1 MFPFMFFDPTQII
14 ILPGILLAMWA
25 QFKTQS
31 TFQVWAQVPT
41 GTSAKKVAQDI
52 LTQYGID
59 DVRVEYTPGMLSDH
73 YDPRDKVLRLS
84 DATYDS
90 DSVAAIAV
98 AAHEAGH
105 AIQHNRAYMP
115 LMLRNAIAPAVGFAS
130 NTWIFIVL
138 LGFLTRSVNLI
149 HVGIWVF
156 GAVLAFSVITLPVE
170 FDASGRALK
179 ILNNNGTLQEE
190 ELQGARKVLTA
201 AAMTYIA
208 GALVALLQLLR
219 LIFLSR
225 SFGSR
230 D

>member
-14 ILPGILLAMWA
+14 LLPGIILAMWA

-31 TFQVWAQVPT
+31 TFNKWAEVSA
-41 GTSAKKVAQDI
+41 GVSAKKVAEDI
-52 LTQYGID
+52 LTQYGVD
-59 DVRVEYTPGMLSDH
+59 DVRVEYTPGMLTDH
-73 YDPRDKVLRLS
+73 YDPTAKVLRLS
-84 DATYDS
+84 DATYEK

-115 LMLRNAIAPAVGFAS
+115 LMLRNTIAPVAGFAS
-130 NTWIFIVL
+130 NIWIFVVL
-138 LGFLTRSVNLI
+138 IGIFMRIPNLI
-149 HVGIWVF
+149 TVGIWVF

-179 ILNNNGTLQEE
+179 ILNNNGILQGE
-190 ELQGARKVLTA
+190 ELQGARKVLSA

-219 LIFLSR
+219 LIFISR